1 MWGRVYIY
9 ACVCVGIGKTLNVH
23 DFMCV
28 ISDQLACG
36 NSLIHLPQD
45 YSAVIGHFLSPSIY
59 ISAAFVV
66 LAYWL
71 SLSEA
76 SWYDN

>member
-1 MWGRVYIY
+1 MR
-9 ACVCVGIGKTLNVH
+9 
-23 DFMCV
+23 V

-36 NSLIHLPQD
+36 NSHIHSPQD
-45 YSAVIGHFLSPSIY
+45 YSAVIAHFLPPSIY

-71 SLSEA
+71 NLSEA